1 MNRRV
6 RPSARRNQAARSLR
20 PARPSATDPTSPRH
34 DPAGPADPAAH
45 VGTDELEAAGLVD
58 TDGVPA
64 AAPVPPL
71 RAPVSR
77 AAAPRPRRPDA
88 PGRFLRDKAR
98 RMMVGQG
105 PPTVPLARFRRD
117 SGLSAAEERSV
128 LDLVLRVGEAMIGTG
143 APVADA
149 TIDMLRLADGLGVK
163 NLTVDITFT
172 SVHAT
177 IDRDDDPVTKVRV
190 IATRTSDYSRLTE
203 ISRLVSDVTAGG
215 LDIPTA
221 HARLESILSAAH
233 PYSRLVVTAALGLMA
248 AGVAVLL
255 GGGWAVSLVAAGTTI
270 VIDRAMRFLRH
281 RGLPYLFQQTLG
293 AGIATLVAVL
303 LLWGQEIFGWDRAL
317 LPPSLVV
324 ASGIMVLLAG
334 LSVVGAAEDAI
345 AGFPLTSAARS
356 FEVVL
361 STVGIIIG
369 IGVMLAIAQR
379 LGVTL
384 SIGDLQARGGVASL
398 VTMAASAVI
407 AGAWAIASYT
417 RMRVV
422 ALIAAVGAVAS
433 AMFSLVSYLGLS
445 PESGPFGTTVA
456 AFVAALTVG
465 LIAGGLTDRLRIP
478 SMVLAVCGITP
489 FLPGLAIYR
498 AMYNIVDSGHLVEGM
513 DLLVRAVSVGLALA
527 AGVTLGE
534 FLARPLAAEAD
545 KWQRRI
551 RRQARGTRI

>member
-1 MNRRV
+1 MRR
-6 RPSARRNQAARSLR
+6 R
-20 PARPSATDPTSPRH
+20 PARTLRPGRS
-34 DPAGPADPAAH
+34 GDPAAH
-45 VGTDELEAAGLVD
+45 VGTGELEAAELVD
-58 TDGVPA
+58 TDSVPA

-71 RAPVSR
+71 RPPVLPPR
-77 AAAPRPRRPDA
+77 QQARPRRPDA

-98 RMMVGQG
+98 RMIVGQG
-105 PPTVPLARFRRD
+105 PPTVPLVRFRRD

-128 LDLVLRVGEAMIGTG
+128 LELVLRVGEAMIGTG

-190 IATRTSDYSRLTE
+190 ITARTSDYSRLTE

-215 LDIPTA
+215 VDIPTA
-221 HARLESILSAAH
+221 HARLESILAAPH

-255 GGGWAVSLVAAGTTI
+255 GGGWAVSLVAALTT
-270 VIDRAMRFLRH
+270 VVVDRVMRFLRH
-281 RGLPYLFQQTLG
+281 RGLPHLFQQTLG
-293 AGIATLVAVL
+293 AAIATLVAVL
-303 LLWGQEIFGWDRAL
+303 LLWGQEIVGWDRAL

-345 AGFPLTSAARS
+345 AGFPLTSAARA

-361 STVGIIIG
+361 ATVGIIIG
-369 IGVMLAIAQR
+369 IGLMLAIAQR

-384 SIGDLQARGGVASL
+384 SIGDLESRGGVAPV

-433 AMFSLVSYLGLS
+433 AMFSLVSYFGLS
-445 PESGPFGTTVA
+445 PDSGPFGTTAA

-534 FLARPLAAEAD
+534 YLARPLAAEAD